1 MATRTSLTIRNYT
14 LEQIV
19 SLLSMATLKIYTG
32 AQPAT
37 PEDASTGTLLLTFSD
52 LYWEASAS
60 GGEILLDVVNYS
72 YQATAVATGTA
83 GWGRLEASTYKI
95 DGSVAVSG
103 AQWNI
108 SAVDIMVDDLVI
120 LNSIV
125 LSLPGE

>member
-1 MATRTSLTIRNYT
+1 MATRISLTIRNYT

-19 SLLSMATLKIYTG
+19 SLLNYGTLKIYTG

-37 PEDASTGTLLLTFSD
+37 AEDAATGTLLLTFTD
-52 LYWEASAS
+52 LVWEVSAS
-60 GGEILLDVVNYS
+60 NGQILLDVVSYS

-83 GWGRLEASTYKI
+83 GWGRLELSGNKI
-95 DGSVAVSG
+95 DGSIAVSG